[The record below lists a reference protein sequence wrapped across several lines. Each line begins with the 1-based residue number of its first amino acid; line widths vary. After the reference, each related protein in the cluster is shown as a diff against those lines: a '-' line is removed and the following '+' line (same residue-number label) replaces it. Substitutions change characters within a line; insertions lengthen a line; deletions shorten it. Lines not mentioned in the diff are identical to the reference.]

1 MGKVATETTCFQI
14 PDGAT
19 LLIVEDDPS
28 VRRSLRRMLEPE
40 RTSVIEA
47 VDGRDAMLLI
57 ERDEARLLD
66 VVLTDLKMPVVSG
79 SELIAVLLECRPA
92 LPVVAMSAL
101 DDLPADL
108 LLPVPLLRKPFE
120 PEALV
125 RLLAPLVLESQAMRR
140 RARQTRAD
148 AAESRTLAGRQRT
161 IARGQM
167 AKSGDLMIALMRLR
181 CRMALQRPLQSS
193 SGIRGY
199 TRDEQVRL
207 AERRVLEGE
216 KGLH

>member
-1 MGKVATETTCFQI
+1 MVNVDIETTCLQI
-14 PDGAT
+14 PDGAN
-19 LLIVEDDPS
+19 LLIVEDDLS
-28 VRRSLRRMLEPE
+28 VRRSLRRILDPV

-47 VDGRDAMLLI
+47 VDGEDAIHVI

-193 SGIRGY
+193 WGIRGY
-199 TRDEQVRL
+199 TRDEQARL

>member
-1 MGKVATETTCFQI
+1 MGNVDIETTCFQI
-14 PDGAT
+14 PDGAN

-47 VDGRDAMLLI
+47 VDGEDAILVI
-57 ERDEARLLD
+57 ERDEDRLLD

-101 DDLPADL
+101 DELPAD

-148 AAESRTLAGRQRT
+148 AAESRTLAERQRT

-167 AKSGDLMIALMRLR
+167 AKSGDLMIALMQLR
-181 CRMALQRPLQSS
+181 SRMALQRPLQSL

-207 AERRVLEGE
+207 AETRVREGK

>member
-1 MGKVATETTCFQI
+1 MGNVDTETTCFRI
-14 PDGAT
+14 PGGAN

-47 VDGRDAMLLI
+47 VDGEDGILVI

-92 LPVVAMSAL
+92 LAVVAMSAL

-125 RLLAPLVLESQAMRR
+125 RMIAPLILESQAMRR

>member
-19 LLIVEDDPS
+19 LLIVEDNPS

-47 VDGRDAMLLI
+47 VDGRDAILLI

-101 DDLPADL
+101 IDLPPD

-148 AAESRTLAGRQRT
+148 AAESRTLAERQRT

-167 AKSGDLMIALMRLR
+167 AKSGDLMIALRQLR
-181 CRMALQRPLQSS
+181 RRMALQHPLQSLS
-193 SGIRGY
+193 SRP
-199 TRDEQVRL
+199 R
-207 AERRVLEGE
+207 A
-216 KGLH
+216 